1 MADIQLITAL
11 DILTLAAGL
20 EPAVLQMIMT
30 LMQNGQGKT
39 GDQFLAEAD
48 GIWAGVIA
56 TANKEL
62 GK

>member
-1 MADIQLITAL
+1 MADTQLITAL
-11 DILTLAAGL
+11 NILTLAAGL

-39 GDQFLAEAD
+39 GDEFLAEANN
-48 GIWAGVIA
+48 IWANVIA